1 MKRNGTYIYE
11 YLPSDKIYITS
22 INLICITLQ
31 IGIISFNK
39 CGNPRSELSKTVSG
53 RARSQSQVDV
63 SKAHSAV

>member
-1 MKRNGTYIYE
+1 MEPTFMSTFQVAN
-11 YLPSDKIYITS
+11 KICITS

-39 CGNPRSELSKTVSG
+39 CGNPRSELPKTVSG

-63 SKAHSAV
+63 SKAHNAV